1 MHLREDMYLSL
12 PLLIMLCISF
22 ESEIVSQRLILKVPD
37 VMLGTGGTPV
47 QAGLT
52 LVASG

>member
-22 ESEIVSQRLILKVPD
+22 ESEIMSQRLILKVHD